1 MSGSVVF
8 IFYLSM
14 IDLLQLFL
22 MMEGFFKLNMLKK
35 QLILESLNIK
45 FRTILGIRCKDGVII
60 ASEKML
66 TSKLMVKGTN

>member
-1 MSGSVVF
+1 
-8 IFYLSM
+8 
-14 IDLLQLFL
+14 

-35 QLILESLNIK
+35 QLILESFNIK
-45 FRTILGIRCKDGVII
+45 LRTILGIRCKDGVII

>member
-8 IFYLSM
+8 LKFQYDRSVTTFSN
-14 IDLLQLFL
+14 DGRLFQVEYAQKAVDSGEL
-22 MMEGFFKLNMLKK
+22 FNK
-35 QLILESLNIK
+35 I
-45 FRTILGIRCKDGVII
+45 RTILGIRCKDGVIV